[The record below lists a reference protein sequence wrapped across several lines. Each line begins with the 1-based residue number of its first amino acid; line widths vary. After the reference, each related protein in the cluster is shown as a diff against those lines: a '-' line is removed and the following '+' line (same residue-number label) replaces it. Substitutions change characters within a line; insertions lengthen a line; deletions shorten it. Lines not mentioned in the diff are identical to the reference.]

1 MTAQRD
7 DRSAPEVDRRL
18 RELLSPGPA
27 AVARVEAA
35 ALAAKGRPASQLR
48 RSVAIGAGAAALLLI
63 VVIVRSALVP
73 RHENVPRVFSSGN
86 LVVAVAPG
94 QPIWIVSRDATITT
108 GKAAVAVVKGEAK

>member
-1 MTAQRD
+1 MSVQSE
-7 DRSAPEVDRRL
+7 DRLNPEIDSRL
-18 RELLSPGPA
+18 RELLAPEPA

-63 VVIVRSALVP
+63 VVIVRSALAP
-73 RHENVPRVFSSGN
+73 RHEEVPRVFSSGS

-94 QPIWIVSRDATITT
+94 QPIWIVSPDATIAPS
-108 GKAAVAVVKGEAK
+108 KAAIVVVKGEAK

>member
-1 MTAQRD
+1 MSVQSEEHLT
-7 DRSAPEVDRRL
+7 PEIDSRL
-18 RELLSPGPA
+18 RELLAPEPA
-27 AVARVEAA
+27 ALARVEAA

-73 RHENVPRVFSSGN
+73 RHENVPRVFSSGS

-94 QPIWIVSRDATITT
+94 QPIWIVSPNATITT